1 MAEYN
6 GTIELISGITP
17 KNNGNFA
24 LVNAKDVAFYET
36 DATGEKKEIRLD
48 KKIQQVGVSDKQ
60 KQEIVDKAVEQTL
73 KSDTI
78 TSIQTNVTTNA
89 NDISTLNSSV
99 KTLQEKVDA
108 FEGDNKDLNITF
120 DSAQGNT
127 LFLHTGDKPNNDQDS
142 EGYNVIASTVITGTG
157 GGTSASY
164 KLLLVQPMDE
174 NTNRT
179 ILYGN
184 SMSIRYSLELTSLED
199 PTKLLS
205 DKVNMYLYVEDVLV
219 KTFIETADAGATKTL
234 DISEYLALG
243 YNSIKLTAAYTEIL
257 EDSGEKV
264 TTRSTKRWYVNTIQ
278 MYLTSTFDDA
288 AVKTADVNF
297 SYTPFGDLEKTIYF
311 KLDDK
316 DFATEVTSLSNRAL
330 SKVIPMQTH
339 GSHTFEVYCTGMV
352 EGVPIESDHLFY
364 DIMFAEANNNKP
376 IIRAVPKYEALQ
388 QYGNNPIEY
397 SLYVA
402 DSLMAPIKLESYDV
416 KDGVETLET
425 STELTIDRAEK
436 VWNYSPQSAGS
447 KKLVLTSGET
457 VKELDITVTDFPYD
471 ITPVT
476 SGLALDFNPAGRTN
490 QDKDY
495 NVFDYNGIG
504 WTLSDNFD
512 WVNGGWKT
520 DAEGASYFC
529 VKAGTTATINYKL
542 FNDAYTVAGANN
554 SKGNGKEFKVIFKT
568 TNVAQ
573 ADTTWLECQ
582 KVAATGT
589 NQVGIQMDV
598 HNAYVKSSLDSLTI
612 PYSEE
617 DIIEFDMNI
626 VPMTFNS
633 EGVQDETVK
642 DISMI
647 MTYEDGTPV
656 QPKIISDVNTSFKQ
670 LDTTEDPAA
679 FITIGSPYC
688 DVHIYRMK
696 AYSQFLSDSAILSNF
711 YADARSGEEKANRYL
726 RNLIYPEGGTK
737 ITPESVAD
745 ACPDLRVIKVSAP
758 RFTTDKKE
766 KIKDTT
772 IEMIYR
778 NGDPTLDNWIAKNC
792 QHSGQG
798 TSSNE
803 YGFSGRNMDLIM
815 NKSGYEDDN
824 PEIKPVITL
833 GDKVTTTKKITL
845 TRKSVPTNYLNVKVN
860 IASSEHSN
868 NALLQKRF
876 DRYLPYKSPAKV
888 RNEFAKNTMEFF
900 NCVVFIQEADT
911 DLTTHKEFNDT
922 EYHFYAMGNVG
933 DSKKTDSSRT
943 NDPDDKKEFCVEIM
957 DWNRYLSS
965 FPVDTMYKAY
975 SFTYTDENTKETHYT
990 FVNNEALANKIL
1002 FEKTGGQYEI
1012 FVPDTGVTTL
1022 EKSKYYFEL
1031 VDDKYIITTDVNI
1044 NKEKTYYQYIGGTYI
1059 VSEDTEIN
1067 TNKAYYVDILEQD
1080 DFSEDYTYGFRY
1092 LEDDEDPAQI
1102 AEAKAK
1108 WIEFYRF
1115 ITKDLPT
1122 AEDIAQWKSEFSN
1135 WFIKDAA
1142 LYYYIYTLRYTMV
1155 DNRAKNSFWHY
1166 GKHFITS
1173 AEVNAAA
1180 ASLTAAQAELKVA
1193 TEALA
1198 AIDKTTS
1205 ADAYAAQ
1212 ELVVAEKQS
1221 IVDDAQAAVDRTKWF
1236 TEDDA
1241 AAAINDGY
1249 RFDFWDYDNDTALG
1263 IDNAGKLEMS
1273 YGIED
1278 DDLDAAE
1285 KPYFRAND
1293 SLFFQRVL
1301 TYFASD
1307 LETAFN
1313 NYEATNA
1320 AVFSSESLI
1329 NEFDE
1334 WQSQFPEE
1342 LWRLDYERKYKR
1354 TYVNGSGAEWDN
1366 AIAKK
1371 ADKRFLADMMN
1382 GKKKY
1387 QRRQFERNQDFYMS
1401 SKFIG
1406 AVNKEDT
1413 ITLRGAGKVSS
1424 AIVAPDYNLYIT
1436 PYANMYINLHDG
1448 TKTYYHKRCYAG
1460 VKYQIPYSTD
1470 TLDFIYIRGGSKV
1483 QSLGDLSLMYLQTA
1497 TLGTG
1502 EKLKD
1507 IKLGNDT
1514 EGYENKSLTELNIT
1528 ANNKLLQDLNVRN
1541 LPSLVGSLPITNI
1554 PSIKTLDARGTN
1566 YVSAVFANS
1575 GLIKT
1580 AYLPASIQILTLN
1593 NLYFLKTLTLEDY
1606 SNVQQ
1611 LLLADC
1617 PNFTGDLDLVNKCTS
1632 LRKVRVTDV
1641 DWTLQDT
1648 TVDGVTV
1655 GATALLNRLA
1665 KCSGIGE
1672 DGTTEVTNSV
1682 LTGKV
1687 YIKGYIRQSEIDTYK
1702 AVWGATVVQAGSTE
1716 ELTGD
1721 LIITYD
1727 NLMPQHSIIFKSKDV
1742 NTGVETVLYSELVD
1756 QSVKLSSAQHDPIR
1770 TGKINTPETQY
1781 SEDGQFA
1788 YIYSTW
1794 KTESGAVIDGITIAN
1809 SDVIFYAQY
1818 NQEIRLYTVTWKDD
1832 NNDAAANAWVARVPW
1847 GTNAQFGGKLPTAKS
1862 DTGNNY
1868 SLFNGWDK
1876 TSTFVTKDTVIYPTW
1891 VTSNPYTLGD
1901 KATSAMTA
1909 EDIYGLKA
1917 TKTLGSYFTDG
1928 GEKITMQLGYMPEY
1942 DNITSQVL
1950 IGHKTTFNG
1959 TTTYIDTDI
1968 ELFNEDKSFT
1978 LALDYEAGYR
1988 DHNIALPETIV
1999 SSYWQDK
2006 NGFKI
2011 ITQNNSIPQIWYKTN
2026 AVKANV
2032 GYYSPGPTGSQYDS
2046 NIYTHREICVIRKIK
2061 GDNNLYIYTN
2071 DRWTTAP
2078 IAEIK
2083 LESSSFSSLE
2093 NIKLCFGA
2101 SRNSAGDHSD
2111 FFTGNIYYA
2120 KLWNGDIGADEC
2132 KRVCSWVYDTLTF
2145 DYVGAQRHYYPD
2157 SDLRCQATFAANKLL
2172 DDIIY
2177 FNNKNVNEQDIRR
2190 GYSVSTIREWLNS
2203 KVLLGASLTWQQ
2215 VISPV
2220 SIVSLEGCYEE
2231 DGKYQTNTTTHTTVD
2246 SFYIP
2251 STAEVSSAYAS
2262 DNHYNLE
2269 LPPAAASFATF
2280 TDNASRQ
2287 RALFNSNENK
2297 AYWLRTPY
2305 KGTPNYHMGV
2315 TVSGDVKHN
2324 DDNTNKTFYR
2334 SIGYNQYR
2342 AGVLLCFSI

>member
-17 KNNGNFA
+17 KNKGNFA

-164 KLLLVQPMDE
+164 KLLLVQPTDE

-311 KLDDK
+311 KLDDE

-339 GSHTFEVYCTGMV
+339 GSHTFEVYCTGIV
-352 EGVPIESDHLFY
+352 EGILIESDHLFY

-402 DSLMAPIKLESYDV
+402 DSLMAPIKLESYNV
-416 KDGVETLET
+416 KDGIETLET

-457 VKELDITVTDFPYD
+457 IKELDITVTDFPYD

-670 LDTTEDPAA
+670 LDTEEDPAA

-696 AYSQFLSDSAILSNF
+696 AYSQFLSDSDILSNF

-726 RNLIYPEGGTK
+726 RNLIYTK
-737 ITPESVAD
+737 NDKLTPESVAD

-766 KIKDTT
+766 KIKDTI

-803 YGFSGRNMDLIM
+803 YGSAGRNMDLIM
-815 NKSGYEDDN
+815 NKSGYEKDN

-833 GDKVTTTKKITL
+833 GDKVTKTKKITL

-868 NALLQKRF
+868 NALLQKRY

-888 RNEFAKNTMEFF
+888 RNEFVKNTMEFF
-900 NCVVFIQEADT
+900 NCVIFIQEADT

-922 EYHFYAMGNVG
+922 EYHFYAIGNVG

-957 DWNRYLSS
+957 DWNGYLSS
-965 FPVDTMYKAY
+965 FPHDTMFQADKFTVTKKDEATGVETTSYVFLKA
-975 SFTYTDENTKETHYT
+975 ENLGEDG
-990 FVNNEALANKIL
+990 IL
-1002 FEKTGGQYEI
+1002 FEKTDAGY
-1012 FVPDTGVTTL
+1012 VHSL
-1022 EKSKYYFEL
+1022 
-1031 VDDKYIITTDVNI
+1031 
-1044 NKEKTYYQYIGGTYI
+1044 
-1059 VSEDTEIN
+1059 DTEIAED
-1067 TNKAYYVDILEQD
+1067 TSKYYVDILEQD

-1115 ITKDLPT
+1115 ITKDLST

-1180 ASLTAAQAELKVA
+1180 ATLTAAQAELKTA

-1198 AIDKTTS
+1198 AIDKTTN

-1221 IVDDAQAAVDRTKWF
+1221 IVDEAQAAVDRTKWF

-1278 DDLDAAE
+1278 DDLDAAG

-1406 AVNKEDT
+1406 TINKEDT

-1424 AIVAPDYNLYIT
+1424 AVVAPDYNLYIT

-1460 VKYQIPYSTD
+1460 IEYQIPYSTD
-1470 TLDFIYIRGGSKV
+1470 TLDFIYIRGGSKI

-1514 EGYENKSLTELNIT
+1514 EGYENKSLIELNIT

-1575 GLIKT
+1575 GLVET

-1641 DWTLQDT
+1641 DWTVT
-1648 TVDGVTV
+1648 TTS
-1655 GATALLNRLA
+1655 LLNRLA
-1665 KCSGIGE
+1665 NCSGIGE
-1672 DGTTEVTNSV
+1672 DGTTEVQNSV

-1687 YIKGYIRQSEIDTYK
+1687 FVNGYIRQSEIDKYK
-1702 AVWGATVVQAGSTE
+1702 EVWGAAVYQKDAVE
-1716 ELTGD
+1716 ETD
-1721 LIITYD
+1721 SKLIITYA
-1727 NLMPQHSIIFKSKDV
+1727 NLMPQHNLIFKSVDV
-1742 NTGVETVLYSELVD
+1742 NTNAETVLYTELVD
-1756 QSVKLSSAQHDPIR
+1756 QGTKLSSSTHDPIK
-1770 TGKINTPETQY
+1770 TGKINTPATQY
-1781 SEDGQFA
+1781 SDDGQFA
-1788 YIYSTW
+1788 YIYKSWLTNDNQ
-1794 KTESGAVIDGITIAN
+1794 TIDEITISN
-1809 SDVIFYAQY
+1809 SDVTFYAQY
-1818 NQEIRLYTVTWKDD
+1818 NQETRLYTVTWKDD
-1832 NNDAAANAWVARVPW
+1832 NNDAAADAYIARVPW
-1847 GTNAQFGGKLPTAKS
+1847 GTNAEFGGKLPSVKS

-1876 TSTFVTKDTVIYPTW
+1876 TSTFITKDTVIYPTW
-1891 VTSNPYTLGD
+1891 VTSNPYTLGT
-1901 KATSAMTA
+1901 KPTVEMTA

-1917 TKTLGSYFTDG
+1917 TKTISSYFTDG
-1928 GEKITMQLGYMPEY
+1928 GEEITMQLGYMPEY

-1950 IGHKTTFNG
+1950 ISQETNFDGA
-1959 TTTYIDTDI
+1959 TTYVDTDV
-1968 ELFNEDKSFT
+1968 ELFNEDKGFT
-1978 LALDYEAGYR
+1978 LVVDYEAGYR
-1988 DHNIALPETIV
+1988 DKDISSYETLV
-1999 SSYWQDK
+1999 SSYYQDK

-2011 ITQNNSIPQIWYKTN
+2011 VTQNNSIPQIWYKSSST
-2026 AVKANV
+2026 KTNV
-2032 GYYSPGPTGSQYDS
+2032 GHYAPGPSDSNYDS
-2046 NIYTHREICVIRKIK
+2046 NIYTHREICVIRKVK
-2061 GDNNLYIYTN
+2061 GDNNLYVYTN
-2071 DRWTTAP
+2071 DRWTTAA
-2078 IAEIK
+2078 IGETK
-2083 LESSSFSSLE
+2083 LASTSFSALE

-2101 SRNSAGDHSD
+2101 SRNSAGEHSD
-2111 FFTGNIYYA
+2111 FFTGKIYYA

-2132 KRVCSWVYDTLTF
+2132 KKVCSWIYDTLTF
-2145 DYVGAQRHYYPD
+2145 DFVGKQRYYYPD
-2157 SDLRCQATFAANKLL
+2157 SDIRCQATFVANKLL
-2172 DDIIY
+2172 DDMIY
-2177 FNNKNVNEQDIRR
+2177 YNNKSNVSNEVIKQA
-2190 GYSVSTIREWLNS
+2190 YSASTIREWLNS

-2215 VISPV
+2215 VITPV
-2220 SIVSLEGCYEE
+2220 SIVSLEGSYEE
-2231 DGKYQTNTTTHTTVD
+2231 NNVNQINTTTHTTVD

-2251 STAEVSSAYAS
+2251 SSAEVSSSSAS
-2262 DNHYNLE
+2262 DTHYNLE
-2269 LPPAAASFATF
+2269 LPPATAAFATF
-2280 TDNASRQ
+2280 TDKASRQ
-2287 RALFNSNENK
+2287 RKLFNIDEVRP
-2297 AYWLRTPY
+2297 YWLRTPY
-2305 KGTPNYHMGV
+2305 KSSSNYNMGV
-2315 TVSGDVKHN
+2315 TTTGDVNYN
-2324 DDNTNKTFYR
+2324 DDNTNKVFYR
-2334 SIGYNQYR
+2334 SINYNRQR

>member
-17 KNNGNFA
+17 KNKGNFA

-36 DATGEKKEIRLD
+36 DATGETNEIRLTD
-48 KKIQQVGVSDKQ
+48 KIQQVGVSEAQ
-60 KQEIVDKAVEQTL
+60 KTEIINKAEQQTL
-73 KSDTI
+73 ASSTI
-78 TSIQTNVTTNA
+78 TGLQTNVTEMA
-89 NDISTLNSSV
+89 EDMAVMDKDITALEQAV
-99 KTLQEKVDA
+99 AA
-108 FEGDNKDLNITF
+108 FKGDNDELNLTYKEEGSI
-120 DSAQGNT
+120 
-127 LFLHTGDKPNNDQDS
+127 LYLHTGDELDDS
-142 EGYNVIASTVITGTG
+142 DDESKNNVIAKTIITG
-157 GGTSASY
+157 GGGGSTAAY
-164 KLLLVQPMDE
+164 KLVLIQPEDE

-184 SMSIRYSLELTSLED
+184 PMSIRYNINLTALED
-199 PTKLLS
+199 PNKLLS
-205 DKVNMYLYVEDVLV
+205 DKVTMYLYVEDVLV
-219 KTFIETADAGATKTL
+219 KTFTETADAGATKTL

-257 EDSGEKV
+257 EDSGEKI
-264 TTRSTKRWYVNTIQ
+264 TSRSTKRWYINTIQ

-288 AVKTADVNF
+288 AVKTTDVNF
-297 SYTPFGDLEKTIYF
+297 SYTPYGDLEKTIYF
-311 KLDDK
+311 KLDDE
-316 DFATEVTSLSNRAL
+316 DFGTEVTSLSNRAL
-330 SKVIPMQTH
+330 SKVIPMQAH
-339 GSHTFEVYCTGMV
+339 GSHTFEVYCTGVV
-352 EGVPIESDHLFY
+352 EGVTIESDHLFY

-402 DSLMAPIKLESYDV
+402 DSLIAPIKLESYNV

-495 NVFDYNGIG
+495 DVFDYNGID

-696 AYSQFLSDSAILSNF
+696 AYSQFLSDSDILSNF

-726 RNLIYPEGGTK
+726 RNLIYNASNK
-737 ITPESVAD
+737 LTPESVAD

-868 NALLQKRF
+868 NALLQKRY

-888 RNEFAKNTMEFF
+888 RNEFVKNTMEFF

-965 FPVDTMYKAY
+965 FPHDTMFQADKFTVTEKDEATGVETTSYIFLKA
-975 SFTYTDENTKETHYT
+975 ENLGE
-990 FVNNEALANKIL
+990 NGIL
-1002 FEKTGGQYEI
+1002 FEKTDADY
-1012 FVPDTGVTTL
+1012 VHSL
-1022 EKSKYYFEL
+1022 
-1031 VDDKYIITTDVNI
+1031 
-1044 NKEKTYYQYIGGTYI
+1044 
-1059 VSEDTEIN
+1059 DTEIAED
-1067 TNKAYYVDILEQD
+1067 TSKYYVDILEQD

-1092 LEDDEDPAQI
+1092 LEDDEDPTQI

-1108 WIEFYRF
+1108 WVEFYRF

-1180 ASLTAAQAELKVA
+1180 ASLTAAQAELKTA

-1198 AIDKTTS
+1198 AIDKTAN

-1424 AIVAPDYNLYIT
+1424 AVVAPDYNLYIT

-1460 VKYQIPYSTD
+1460 VEYQIPYSTD

-1575 GLIKT
+1575 GLVET

-1641 DWTLQDT
+1641 DWTVT
-1648 TVDGVTV
+1648 TTS
-1655 GATALLNRLA
+1655 LLNRLA
-1665 KCSGIGE
+1665 NCSGIGE
-1672 DGTTEVTNSV
+1672 DGTTEVQNSV
-1682 LTGKV
+1682 LTGRV
-1687 YIKGYIRQSEIDTYK
+1687 FVNGYIRQSEIDRYK
-1702 AVWGATVVQAGSTE
+1702 EVWGAAVYQKDAVE
-1716 ELTGD
+1716 ETD
-1721 LIITYD
+1721 SKLIITYA
-1727 NLMPQHSIIFKSKDV
+1727 NLMPQHNLIFKSVDV
-1742 NTGVETVLYSELVD
+1742 NTNAETVLYTELVD
-1756 QSVKLSSAQHDPIR
+1756 QGTKLSSSTHDPIK
-1770 TGKINTPETQY
+1770 TGKINTPATQY
-1781 SEDGQFA
+1781 SDDGQFA
-1788 YIYSTW
+1788 YIYKSWLTNDNQ
-1794 KTESGAVIDGITIAN
+1794 TIDEITISN
-1809 SDVIFYAQY
+1809 SDVTFYAQY
-1818 NQEIRLYTVTWKDD
+1818 NQETRLYTVTWKDD
-1832 NNDAAANAWVARVPW
+1832 NNDAAADAYVARVPW
-1847 GTNAQFGGKLPTAKS
+1847 GTNAEFGGTLPSVKS

-1876 TSTFVTKDTVIYPTW
+1876 TSTFITKDTVIYPTW
-1891 VTSNPYTLGD
+1891 VTSNPYTLGT
-1901 KATSAMTA
+1901 KPTVEMTA

-1917 TKTLGSYFTDG
+1917 TKTISSYFTDG
-1928 GEKITMQLGYMPEY
+1928 GEEITMQLGYMPEY

-1950 IGHKTTFNG
+1950 ISQETNFDGATI
-1959 TTTYIDTDI
+1959 YVDTDV
-1968 ELFNEDKSFT
+1968 ELFNEDKGFT
-1978 LALDYEAGYR
+1978 LVIDYEAGYR
-1988 DHNIALPETIV
+1988 DKDISSYETLV
-1999 SSYWQDK
+1999 SSYYQDK

-2011 ITQNNSIPQIWYKTN
+2011 VTQNNSIPQIWYKSSST
-2026 AVKANV
+2026 KTNV
-2032 GYYSPGPTGSQYDS
+2032 GHYAPGPSDSDYDS
-2046 NIYTHREICVIRKIK
+2046 NIYTHREICVIRKVK
-2061 GDNNLYIYTN
+2061 GDNNLYVYTN
-2071 DRWTTAP
+2071 DRWTTAA
-2078 IAEIK
+2078 IGETTLA
-2083 LESSSFSSLE
+2083 STSFSALE

-2101 SRNSAGDHSD
+2101 SRNSAGEHSD
-2111 FFTGNIYYA
+2111 FFTGKIYYA

-2132 KRVCSWVYDTLTF
+2132 KKVCSWVYDTLTF
-2145 DYVGAQRHYYPD
+2145 DFVGKQRHYYPD
-2157 SDLRCQATFAANKLL
+2157 SDIRCQATFVANKLL
-2172 DDIIY
+2172 DDMVY
-2177 FNNKNVNEQDIRR
+2177 YNNKSSVSDAVIKQA
-2190 GYSVSTIREWLNS
+2190 YSASTIREWLNS

-2215 VISPV
+2215 VITPV
-2220 SIVSLEGCYEE
+2220 SIVSLEGAYTSN
-2231 DGKYQTNTTTHTTVD
+2231 GVNQINTATHTTAD

-2251 STAEVSSAYAS
+2251 SSAEVSSSSAS
-2262 DNHYNLE
+2262 DTHYNLE
-2269 LPPAAASFATF
+2269 LPPATTAFVTF
-2280 TDNASRQ
+2280 TDKASRQ
-2287 RALFNSNENK
+2287 RKLFNIDEVRP
-2297 AYWLRTPY
+2297 YWLRTPY
-2305 KGTPNYHMGV
+2305 KSSPNYNMGV
-2315 TVSGDVKHN
+2315 TTTGDVNYN
-2324 DDNTNKTFYR
+2324 DDNTNKVFYR
-2334 SIGYNQYR
+2334 SINYNRQR

>member
-17 KNNGNFA
+17 KNNGDFA

-36 DATGEKKEIRLD
+36 DATGETNEIRLD
-48 KKIQQVGVSDKQ
+48 KKIQQVGVSETQ
-60 KQEIVDKAVEQTL
+60 KQEIVDKAVDQTL

-78 TSIQTNVTTNA
+78 KSIQTNVTTNA
-89 NDISTLNSSV
+89 NDISTLNSSI

-120 DSAQGNT
+120 DSTQGNT

-142 EGYNVIASTVITGTG
+142 EGYNVISSTVITGTG
-157 GGTSASY
+157 GGASASY
-164 KLLLVQPMDE
+164 KLLLVQPTDE
-174 NTNRT
+174 VTNRT

-205 DKVNMYLYVEDVLV
+205 DKVNMYLYVEDTLV
-219 KTFIETADAGATKTL
+219 KTFVETADEGVIKTL

-243 YNSIKLTAAYTEIL
+243 YNSIKLTASYTEIL

-264 TTRSTKRWYVNTIQ
+264 TTRSTKRWYVSTIQ

-288 AVKTADVNF
+288 AVKTTDVNF

-311 KLDDK
+311 KLDDE
-316 DFATEVTSLSNRAL
+316 DFGTEVTSLSNRAL
-330 SKVIPMQTH
+330 SKIIPMQSH
-339 GSHTFEVYCTGMV
+339 GSHTFEVYCTGV
-352 EGVPIESDHLFY
+352 IEGTTIESDHLFY
-364 DIMFAEANNNKP
+364 DIMFAEEGNAAP
-376 IIRAVPKYEALQ
+376 IIRAVPKYEAVE
-388 QYGNNPIEY
+388 QYTNNPIEY
-397 SLYVA
+397 SLYVK
-402 DSLMAPIKLESYDV
+402 DELIAPITLQSYNV

-425 STELTIDRAEK
+425 ETKLSIDRAEK
-436 VWNYSPQSAGS
+436 TWNYTPLTDGV

-457 VKELDITVTDFPYD
+457 VKTLDITVTAFPHI

-476 SGLALDFNPAGRTN
+476 SGLELDFNPTGRTN
-490 QDKDY
+490 QDADY
-495 NVFDYNGIG
+495 DEFHNNVFDKDGNEVPLT
-504 WTLSDNFD
+504 WSLSDNFD

-520 DAEGASYFC
+520 DAEGATYFC

-582 KVAATGT
+582 KVAATGS

-626 VPMTFNS
+626 IPMTFTS
-633 EGVQDETVK
+633 EGTVDETVK

-656 QPKIISDVNTSFKQ
+656 QPKIISDVNTSFRQ

-679 FITIGSPYC
+679 FITIGSEYC

-696 AYSQFLSDSAILSNF
+696 AYSQFLSDSDVLNNF
-711 YADARSGEEKANRYL
+711 IADARSGEEKANRYL
-726 RNLIYPEGGTK
+726 RNLIYNDSNK
-737 ITPESVAD
+737 LTPESVAD
-745 ACPDLRVIKVSAP
+745 RCRDLRIIKISAP

-778 NGDPTLDNWIAKNC
+778 NGDDTLDNWIAKNC

-803 YGFSGRNMDLIM
+803 YGFSGRNLDLIM
-815 NKSGYEDDN
+815 NKSGYEDTDAT
-824 PEIKPVITL
+824 IKPVITL
-833 GDKVTTTKKITL
+833 GDKTETKKITL
-845 TRKSVPTNYLNVKVN
+845 SRKSVPTNYLNVKVN

-868 NALLQKRF
+868 NSLLQKRY

-888 RNEFAKNTMEFF
+888 REEFAKNTMEFF
-900 NCVVFIQEADT
+900 NCVVFIQEADE

-922 EYHFYAMGNVG
+922 GWHFYAMGNVG

-965 FPVDTMYKAY
+965 FPADTM
-975 SFTYTDENTKETHYT
+975 
-990 FVNNEALANKIL
+990 VLANQFTKTEKDETTGTETTSYIFLLPENLGEDGIL
-1002 FEKTGGQYEI
+1002 FEKDSDGNY
-1012 FVPDTGVTTL
+1012 VHSL
-1022 EKSKYYFEL
+1022 
-1031 VDDKYIITTDVNI
+1031 
-1044 NKEKTYYQYIGGTYI
+1044 
-1059 VSEDTEIN
+1059 DTEIAEN
-1067 TNKAYYVDILEQD
+1067 TAKYYVDILEQD

-1092 LEDDEDPAQI
+1092 LEDDEDKDQI

-1115 ITKDLPT
+1115 VTRSLVT
-1122 AEDIAQWKSEFSN
+1122 TEDIAQWKSEFSD

-1142 LYYYIYTLRYTMV
+1142 LYYYIFTLRYTMV
-1155 DNRAKNSFWHY
+1155 DNRAKNSFWHW
-1166 GKHFITS
+1166 GKHFITQ
-1173 AEVNAAA
+1173 AEVDAAA
-1180 ASLTAAQAELKVA
+1180 VELQAAQAELKVA
-1193 TEALA
+1193 TDALA
-1198 AIDKTTS
+1198 AIDKTTN
-1205 ADAYAAQ
+1205 AEAYATQ
-1212 ELVVAEKQS
+1212 EAVVATKQA
-1221 IVDDAQAAVDRTKWF
+1221 IVDDAQAAVDRTLWF
-1236 TEDDA
+1236 TVDDA

-1278 DDLDAAE
+1278 NDKDASGAY
-1285 KPYFRAND
+1285 YFRAAD

-1313 NYEATNA
+1313 NYEAANA

-1329 NEFDE
+1329 NEFDA

-1406 AVNKEDT
+1406 NVNKEDT
-1413 ITLRGAGKVSS
+1413 ITLRGAG
-1424 AIVAPDYNLYIT
+1424 AISDVVVTPDYDLHIT

-1448 TKTYYHKRCYAG
+1448 TKTYYHKRCSAG
-1460 VKYQIPYSTD
+1460 VEYEIPYSTD
-1470 TLDFIYIRGGSKV
+1470 VLDFIYIRGGSKI
-1483 QSLGDLSLMYLQTA
+1483 QSLGDLSPMYLQTA

-1502 EKLKD
+1502 EKLKQ
-1507 IKLGNDT
+1507 ITLGNAT

-1528 ANNKLLQDLNVRN
+1528 KDNKLLENLNLRN
-1541 LPSLVGSLPITNI
+1541 LPSLVGSMPITAI
-1554 PSIKTLDARGTN
+1554 PSIKILDARGTN

-1575 GLIKT
+1575 GLIET

-1593 NLYFLKTLTLEDY
+1593 NLYFLKTLTLDDY

-1617 PNFTGDLDLVNKCTS
+1617 PNFADDLALVKQCTS
-1632 LRKVRVTDV
+1632 LRKARITDV
-1641 DWTLQDT
+1641 DWTLQDKE
-1648 TVDGVTV
+1648 VDGTTI
-1655 GATALLNRLA
+1655 GATTLLNRLA
-1665 KCSGIGE
+1665 NCSGIGA

-1687 YIKGYIRQSEIDTYK
+1687 YIDGYIRQSEIDKYK
-1702 AVWGATVVQAGSTE
+1702 EVWGATVVQVGSTVE
-1716 ELTGD
+1716 STGD
-1721 LIITYD
+1721 LVITYKQ
-1727 NLMPQHSIIFKSKDV
+1727 LMPQHSIIFKSKDV
-1742 NTGVETVLYSELVD
+1742 NTGVETVLYSELID
-1756 QSVKLSSAQHDPIR
+1756 QGTKLNSATHDPIA
-1770 TGKINTPETQY
+1770 TGKINTPATQY
-1781 SEDGQFA
+1781 SNDGQFL
-1788 YIYSTW
+1788 YIYQSWDPTLD
-1794 KTESGAVIDGITIAN
+1794 SITVFNA
-1809 SDVIFYAQY
+1809 DVIFYAVY
-1818 NQEIRLYTVTWKDD
+1818 KPETRLYTVTWKDD
-1832 NNDAAANAWVARVPW
+1832 NNDAAVDIYTAQVAW
-1847 GTNAQFGGKLPTAKS
+1847 GTNAEFKGTLPQPKS

-1868 SLFNGWDK
+1868 YLFNGWDK
-1876 TSTFVTKDTVIYPTW
+1876 TSTFITKDTVIYPTW
-1891 VTSNPYTLGD
+1891 VSSNPYTLNS
-1901 KATSAMTA
+1901 KPTAEMTA
-1909 EDIYGLKA
+1909 EDIYGLRE
-1917 TKTLGSYFTDG
+1917 TKTVGTYFNAG
-1928 GEKITMQLGYMPEY
+1928 GETITMQLGYMPEY

-1950 IGHKTTFNG
+1950 IADKTVFDG
-1959 TTTYIDTDI
+1959 ATTYIDTDI
-1968 ELFNEDKSFT
+1968 ELFNEDKGFT
-1978 LALDYEAGYR
+1978 LAIDYEAAYR
-1988 DHNIALPETIV
+1988 DTNISARESIV
-1999 SSYWQDK
+1999 SSYFDGK

-2011 ITQNNSIPQIWYKTN
+2011 VTQNNAIPQIWYKSQSVAT
-2026 AVKANV
+2026 NV
-2032 GYYSPGPTGSQYDS
+2032 GYTAPGKIKDTSTD
-2046 NIYTHREICVIRKIK
+2046 IYTHREICVIRKVK
-2061 GDNNLYIYTN
+2061 GDNNLYVYTN
-2071 DRWTTAP
+2071 NRFSNVDV
-2078 IAEIK
+2078 AETK
-2083 LESSSFSSLE
+2083 LESTSFSALE
-2093 NIKLCFGA
+2093 EKITLCFGA
-2101 SRNSAGDHSD
+2101 ARNSEGEHSEY
-2111 FFTGNIYYA
+2111 FTGNIYYA
-2120 KLWNGDIGADEC
+2120 KLWNNDIGADEC
-2132 KRVCSWVYDTLTF
+2132 KKVCSWVYDTLDF
-2145 DYVGAQRHYYPD
+2145 EFVGANRYYYPD
-2157 SDLRCQATFAANKLL
+2157 TDRYCQATFVATKLL
-2172 DDIIY
+2172 DDMIY
-2177 FNNKNVNEQDIRR
+2177 YNNNAASGNETKSKEAYMSSDIRA
-2190 GYSVSTIREWLNS
+2190 WLNS
-2203 KVLLGASLTWQQ
+2203 KMLLGPSITWQQ
-2215 VISPV
+2215 VIKPV
-2220 SIVSLEGCYEE
+2220 AITSLEGSYAV
-2231 DGKYQTNTTTHTTVD
+2231 GGNNQVNTTTHITAD
-2246 SFYIP
+2246 SFFIP
-2251 STAEVSSAYAS
+2251 AAAEVSEGYAS
-2262 DNHYNLE
+2262 DSHHKVE
-2269 LPPAAASFATF
+2269 LGLATTQF
-2280 TDNASRQ
+2280 KTFSQDADRV
-2287 RALFNSNENK
+2287 RTLFNLDEAK
-2297 AYWLRTPY
+2297 PYWLRTPY
-2305 KGTPNYHMGV
+2305 KTIPDYNLGV
-2315 TVSGDVKHN
+2315 TSTGILDYKEGN
-2324 DDNTNKTFYR
+2324 DTAEVFYR
-2334 SIGYNQYR
+2334 SLNHNR
-2342 AGVLLCFSI
+2342 RPAGVLLCFSI